1 MTSRERV
8 IRALRFENPDR
19 VPRDLW
25 YLPGVEMFRKK
36 ELEEVLKKYP
46 TDFPLQG
53 IDMEG
58 VKGLKVL
65 SA

>member
-1 MTSRERV
+1 MNSRERV

-36 ELEEVLKKYP
+36 E
-46 TDFPLQG
+46 
-53 IDMEG
+53 
-58 VKGLKVL
+58 
-65 SA
+65 

>member
-8 IRALRFENPDR
+8 IRALSFGYPDR

-25 YLPGVEMFRKK
+25 YLPGEMFRKD

-46 TDFPLQG
+46 S
-53 IDMEG
+53 
-58 VKGLKVL
+58 V
-65 SA
+65 